1 MPLTG
6 SGMVGHMA
14 SMIYGYARIS
24 TNDQTTSLQKD
35 ALEKA
40 GCNRIF
46 IDVASGAKAHRPE
59 LDHMLDLL
67 REGDT
72 VVVWKLDRLGR
83 SMQNL
88 VELINDFDTR
98 GVQFRSLTELID
110 TSTPGG
116 TLIFNIFGS
125 LAQFERDLIRERTRA
140 GLEAARARGRTG
152 GRPASLDEK
161 QAKEVQRLYESRS
174 VTVDQIASMM
184 RVSRT
189 TIYRCLQKNKE
200 TN

>member
-1 MPLTG
+1 MT
-6 SGMVGHMA
+6 HMA
-14 SMIYGYARIS
+14 SMTYGYARVS
-24 TNDQTTSLQKD
+24 TGDQTTDLQQD

-98 GVQFRSLTELID
+98 GVQFRS
-110 TSTPGG
+110 
-116 TLIFNIFGS
+116 
-125 LAQFERDLIRERTRA
+125 
-140 GLEAARARGRTG
+140 
-152 GRPASLDEK
+152 
-161 QAKEVQRLYESRS
+161 
-174 VTVDQIASMM
+174 
-184 RVSRT
+184 
-189 TIYRCLQKNKE
+189 
-200 TN
+200 